1 MSTNKLCLAAF
12 IAALSTTSCVNN
24 EWFITHNGN
33 MPTQERIDK
42 LQKGQNK
49 EEVLANLGAPSSVV
63 SLDRNTWLYMS
74 SEVERIAFFKPEE
87 ISRDILVVR
96 FNDDNQVVNIQRLA
110 EQDGKMVDISE
121 DKTQTLGHEQGFFE
135 KYFGGVGTYMPFA
148 NRSNPNM

>member
-12 IAALSTTSCVNN
+12 IAALSTTSCANN
-24 EWFITHNGN
+24 DWFITHNGN
-33 MPTQERIDK
+33 MPSQERIDK
-42 LQKGQNK
+42 LQEGQNK
-49 EEVLANLGAPSSVV
+49 DEVLANLGAPSSIV

-87 ISRDILVVR
+87 ISRDILVIR

-110 EQDGKMVDISE
+110 EKDGKVVNISE
-121 DKTQTLGHEQGFFE
+121 DKTQTLGHEPGFFE

-148 NRSNPNM
+148 GRNTQNL